1 MNNTVDIRMRFEDL
15 LECWLI
21 GDIDLVEDGPLAAQQ
36 LDAVQA
42 DLGRIVQAVDNNHI
56 VAVLEKSEGR
66 ERSDVACATVVEDI
80 VSTAI
85 FIPPALIPRVL
96 RFVWRETRKA
106 CLPSNENGSDS
117 HCQRSLKRRDS
128 QLVSRKSWGWNWNWN
143 WSWRRDG
150 GGGLGPRNCPL

>member
-1 MNNTVDIRMRFEDL
+1 MDNAVNIGMCLKDL
-15 LECWLI
+15 LERRLI

-66 ERSDVACATVVEDI
+66 ERSDVACATVVENI

-85 FIPPALIPRVL
+85 FIPALYPAIYGL
-96 RFVWRETRKA
+96 F
-106 CLPSNENGSDS
+106 GG
-117 HCQRSLKRRDS
+117 RRGR
-128 QLVSRKSWGWNWNWN
+128 LAYPVMRTVPTAIVKG
-143 WSWRRDG
+143 RH
-150 GGGLGPRNCPL
+150 